1 MGLFSRRNKRRRDA
15 SRAIRSITGGMLGG
29 NSQQNYQ
36 DDVMSSLE
44 NITEQLG
51 SIGATS
57 PEQTEVASQAAA
69 GGSGCGVAD
78 ATQDALV
85 DPTEVQESMMGDTN
99 ALDSVNA
106 TSALNTLKNYKGSCK
121 MKRKNK

>member
-1 MGLFSRRNKRRRDA
+1 MGLFSRRNKRRIDA

-57 PEQTEVASQAAA
+57 PEQTTVSSPTGT
-69 GGSGCGVAD
+69 GGSSNIAND
-78 ATQDALV
+78 PTQV
-85 DPTEVQESMMGDTN
+85 PMIDPTEVQESMMGDTN

-106 TSALNTLKNYKGSCK
+106 TSALNTLKKYKGSCK

>member
-57 PEQTEVASQAAA
+57 PEPTDVASQAA
-69 GGSGCGVAD
+69 GGSSGGGVAD
-78 ATQDALV
+78 ATQAAMV
-85 DPTEVQESMMGDTN
+85 DPTEVQESMMGDN
-99 ALDSVNA
+99 NPASVS
-106 TSALNTLKNYKGSCK
+106 SALLKRYKGSCK
-121 MKRKNK
+121 MKLKNK

>member
-1 MGLFSRRNKRRRDA
+1 MGLFSRRNRTRKDA
-15 SRAIRSITGGMLGG
+15 SRAIRSITGGLLGG

-44 NITEQLG
+44 NISEQLG

-57 PEQTEVASQAAA
+57 PEPTDVASQAA
-69 GGSGCGVAD
+69 GGSSGGGVAD
-78 ATQDALV
+78 ATQAAMV

-106 TSALNTLKNYKGSCK
+106 TSALNTLKKYKGSCK